1 MGAKLGEELLG
12 CLLLPENV
20 LVLQDILSYHYTYGQ
35 VLAGGVTDGQVIT
48 MANGKDITIVFIS
61 DGVFINEKSEVYVT
75 GVPATN
81 GVIHA
86 IDSVLVPPGL
96 DVEGFLATSCPV
108 PSPAPSPAPTP
119 ACDLDVTF
127 SGGCPKQSDENT
139 GPIVVTLDT
148 SSTDDQV
155 KPVRLLDIF
164 VYTRQEP
171 IDYPQVAGT
180 ILEPGE
186 VLEFP
191 GVPTVDQSART
202 RYEFFVHVF
211 GETLN
216 GTQQCSGGVTLDCIV
231 DIPATAN
238 NLGFTTLV
246 AALQA
251 AEMEVS
257 LSDPPNPGPLTVFAP
272 SNEAFAKL
280 GDELLG
286 CLLQPE
292 NVPVL
297 QEILLYHVTNG
308 KVLAGV
314 EEFGVTND
322 QMITMANGK
331 DININIISGGV
342 FINGNSAVEGPDV
355 PATNGVIHV
364 IDTVLVPPG
373 LDVTGFL
380 ETCLATDPPVPAPT
394 TPLTLAPQPEPTPA
408 RTPSPTT
415 KSSKK
420 GRSRKPR
427 RGVVG
432 GSHENTQHKYD
443 K

>member
-1 MGAKLGEELLG
+1 MG
-12 CLLLPENV
+12 
-20 LVLQDILSYHYTYGQ
+20 
-35 VLAGGVTDGQVIT
+35 
-48 MANGKDITIVFIS
+48 
-61 DGVFINEKSEVYVT
+61 
-75 GVPATN
+75 
-81 GVIHA
+81 
-86 IDSVLVPPGL
+86 
-96 DVEGFLATSCPV
+96 
-108 PSPAPSPAPTP
+108 TP

-148 SSTDDQV
+148 SGTDFV

-202 RYEFFVHVF
+202 RYEFFVNVF
-211 GETLN
+211 GETLD

-297 QEILLYHVTNG
+297 QEILLYHVANG
-308 KVLAGV
+308 KVFLG
-314 EEFGVTND
+314 ELTSD
-322 QMITMANGK
+322 QKITMANGE
-331 DININIISGGV
+331 DITLNFISDVV
-342 FINGNSAVEGPDV
+342 FINAKSAVEVTDV
-355 PATNGVIHV
+355 LATNGVIHA

-380 ETCLATDPPVPAPT
+380 EMCQATDPPVPAPT

-420 GRSRKPR
+420 GRSRSTSR
-427 RGVVG
+427 RPGP
-432 GSHENTQHKYD
+432 D
-443 K
+443 PF